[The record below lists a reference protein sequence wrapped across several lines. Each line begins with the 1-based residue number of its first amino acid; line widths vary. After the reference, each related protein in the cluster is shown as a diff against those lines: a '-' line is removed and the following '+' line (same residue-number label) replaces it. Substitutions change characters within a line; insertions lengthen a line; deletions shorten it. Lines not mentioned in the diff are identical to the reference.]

1 MVSDETK
8 TKRICHQQTY
18 PKCIAKGKFLKG
30 KKGNIKR
37 RNLGTSGKK
46 TNRMSKNIFLL
57 LLYFLSVIVETKI
70 LNCLMW
76 FYMYVEEIVKV
87 QEGKGT

>member
-1 MVSDETK
+1 M
-8 TKRICHQQTY
+8 KRKLREFVTSRPTLNVY
-18 PKCIAKGKFLKG
+18 IAKGKFLKG

-46 TNRMSKNIFLL
+46 TNRMSKNIFIL

-70 LNCLMW
+70 LHCLMW
-76 FYMYVEEIVKV
+76 F
-87 QEGKGT
+87 